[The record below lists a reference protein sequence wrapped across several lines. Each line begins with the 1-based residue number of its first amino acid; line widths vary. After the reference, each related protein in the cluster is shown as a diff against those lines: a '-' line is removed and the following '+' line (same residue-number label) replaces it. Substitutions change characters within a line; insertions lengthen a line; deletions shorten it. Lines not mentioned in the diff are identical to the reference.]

1 MQARARFMLAVVVLF
16 LLMTGPFLLTA
27 LIVWLETEGEARD
40 LLVRVLSPHLTLG
53 TLLTAM
59 GFAAGVGVVRVLFR
73 QYVQG
78 LLRMS
83 ENLRL
88 MLGANRGFRV
98 QPEGPPEVQRLALA
112 TNELASQRD
121 ALLQDV
127 EAQIARAKASV
138 ELEKDRL
145 AALMSELTQ
154 SVVVCNLDGRVL
166 LYNNRARAQFR
177 ALSEAPGVAG
187 GGELIGLGRSIYGV
201 FERNLIAHAL
211 DTIQQRLRRGA
222 TQAQANFVTTTRA
235 GQLLR
240 VQMAP
245 VLSLA
250 APALAAA
257 AESEVVGEA
266 VGGEG
271 AAPQGEADAVGPAG
285 ELPPA
290 AAETAA
296 AAPASE
302 RTLTGFILMLDNI
315 TRNFE
320 TESRRDQ
327 MLHNLTEGSRAS
339 LANVRAAA
347 DMLEFEDL
355 TDDMRTRFRKVVR
368 DEVQSMSQRLDQTA
382 NEFADSLKARWPL
395 EEMLGADLIAA
406 AQRRIEA
413 RIGLPT
419 KLEEVDES
427 LWVKVDSF
435 SLIQAITYLAS
446 RLSDEFEVREVRF
459 RLSAAGR
466 LVHLDLIWS
475 GQAMSTETVM
485 SWELEP
491 MKVEDESSPLT
502 VRDVIDRHDGEMWL
516 EREKVR
522 HRAFF
527 RILLPAATPQEQAEA
542 ETYLRGESRPE
553 YYDFDLFAWSEKS
566 HELDDR
572 LLSELSYTVFDTE
585 TTGLN
590 PSQGDEIIQIGATRI
605 LNGKLLRAESFEQ
618 LVDPERPL
626 AAESAK
632 IHGITSEMLRG
643 QPTIDKVLPA
653 FHAFSADTVLIAHN
667 AAFDMRFLQLKEE
680 QTGLRFDHPVID
692 TLLLS
697 AVVHPNQESHRLE
710 AIAERLGLTIV
721 GRHTAL
727 GDAIVTA
734 EVFLKL
740 IPLLAEKG
748 IRTLRDAREAAE
760 KTYYARIK
768 Y

>member
-1 MQARARFMLAVVVLF
+1 MSARARFILAVIVLF

-27 LIVWLETEGEARD
+27 LIVWAETEGESRQI
-40 LLVRVLSPHLTLG
+40 LLDTLAPHLGLG
-53 TLLTAM
+53 TMLTAL
-59 GFAAGVGVVRVLFR
+59 GFAAGIGVVRTLFR

-98 QPEGPPEVQRLALA
+98 QPEGPPEVQSLALA
-112 TNELASQRD
+112 MNELASQRD
-121 ALLQDV
+121 ELMCDV
-127 EAQIARAKASV
+127 AAQIGRAKESV
-138 ELEKDRL
+138 ELEKNRL
-145 AALMSELTQ
+145 ATLMSELTQ

-166 LYNNRARAQFR
+166 LYNNRARTQFR
-177 ALSEAPGVAG
+177 ALSDAPGVAG

-211 DTIQQRLRRGA
+211 DTIQQRLRRGVA
-222 TQAQANFVTTTRA
+222 QPQANFVTTTRA

-245 VLSLA
+245 VLSVA
-250 APALAAA
+250 AVAEKAAA
-257 AESEVVGEA
+257 GEGEA
-266 VGGEG
+266 
-271 AAPQGEADAVGPAG
+271 
-285 ELPPA
+285 
-290 AAETAA
+290 AEVASA
-296 AAPASE
+296 AAPE
-302 RTLTGFILMLDNI
+302 RTVTGFILMLDNI

-327 MLHNLTEGSRAS
+327 LLHNLTEGNRAS

-368 DEVQSMSQRLDQTA
+368 DEVQAMSQRLDHTA
-382 NEFADSLKARWPL
+382 NEFADSLKARWQL

-406 AQRRIEA
+406 VQRRIEA

-427 LWVKVDSF
+427 LWLKVDSF
-435 SLIQAITYLAS
+435 SLMQAITYLAS

-485 SWELEP
+485 SWELEA

-527 RILLPAATPQEQAEA
+527 RILLPAATPQEQAEPD
-542 ETYLRGESRPE
+542 TYLRGESRPE
-553 YYDFDLFAWSEKS
+553 YYDFDLFAWSDKS
-566 HELDDR
+566 HGLEDR
-572 LLSELSYTVFDTE
+572 LLSELTFTVFDTE

-590 PSQGDEIIQIGATRI
+590 PSQGDEIIQIGATRV
-605 LNGKLLRAESFEQ
+605 LNGKLLRSESFEQ
-618 LVDPERPL
+618 LVDPQRPL
-626 AAESAK
+626 APESAK

-653 FHAFSADTVLIAHN
+653 FHAFAADTVLIAHN

-680 QTGLRFDHPVID
+680 ETGLRFDHPVLD

-697 AVVHPNQESHRLE
+697 AVIHPNQESHRLE

-740 IPLLAEKG
+740 VPLLADKG
-748 IRTLRDAREAAE
+748 IRTLREAREAAE
-760 KTYYARIK
+760 QSYYARIK

>member
-1 MQARARFMLAVVVLF
+1 MSARARFILAVIVLF

-27 LIVWLETEGEARD
+27 LIVWAETEGESRQI
-40 LLVRVLSPHLTLG
+40 LLDTLAPHLGLG
-53 TLLTAM
+53 TMLTAL
-59 GFAAGVGVVRVLFR
+59 GFAAGIGVVRTLFR

-98 QPEGPPEVQRLALA
+98 QPEGPPEVQSLALA
-112 TNELASQRD
+112 MNELASQRD
-121 ALLQDV
+121 ELMCDV
-127 EAQIARAKASV
+127 EAQIGRAKESV
-138 ELEKDRL
+138 ELEKNRL
-145 AALMSELTQ
+145 ATLMSELTQ

-166 LYNNRARAQFR
+166 LYNNRARTQFR
-177 ALSEAPGVAG
+177 ALSDAPGVAG

-211 DTIQQRLRRGA
+211 DTIQQRLRRGVA
-222 TQAQANFVTTTRA
+222 QPQANFVTTTRA

-245 VLSLA
+245 VLSVA
-250 APALAAA
+250 AVAEKAAA
-257 AESEVVGEA
+257 GEGEA
-266 VGGEG
+266 
-271 AAPQGEADAVGPAG
+271 
-285 ELPPA
+285 
-290 AAETAA
+290 AEVASA
-296 AAPASE
+296 AAPE
-302 RTLTGFILMLDNI
+302 RTVTGFILMLDNI

-327 MLHNLTEGSRAS
+327 LLHNLTEGNRAS

-368 DEVQSMSQRLDQTA
+368 DEVQAMSQRLDHTA
-382 NEFADSLKARWPL
+382 NEFADSLKARWQL

-406 AQRRIEA
+406 VQRRIEA

-427 LWVKVDSF
+427 LWLKVDSF
-435 SLIQAITYLAS
+435 SLMQAITYLAS

-485 SWELEP
+485 SWELEA

-527 RILLPAATPQEQAEA
+527 RILLPAATPQEQAEPD
-542 ETYLRGESRPE
+542 TYLRGESRPE

-566 HELDDR
+566 HGLEDR
-572 LLSELSYTVFDTE
+572 LLSELTFTVFDTE

-605 LNGKLLRAESFEQ
+605 VNGKLLRSESFEQ
-618 LVDPERPL
+618 LVDPQRPL
-626 AAESAK
+626 APESAK

-653 FHAFSADTVLIAHN
+653 FHAFAADTVLIAHN

-680 QTGLRFDHPVID
+680 ETGLRFDHPVLD

-697 AVVHPNQESHRLE
+697 AVIHPNQESHRLE

-740 IPLLAEKG
+740 VPLLADKG
-748 IRTLRDAREAAE
+748 IRTLREAREAAE
-760 KTYYARIK
+760 QSYYARIK